1 MQQGDSHTGQLA
13 APTPVNKFS
22 FCACEKSWVQGM
34 FEAGRP
40 VGIHQFVD
48 DITFVGFGMLG
59 GSRMLLVGKE
69 QVRNDGKIC
78 RREPT
83 WRSPSDTSRHGRT
96 DSCRHEL
103 KLLER
108 ASTE

>member
-40 VGIHQFVD
+40 VGIHQFV
-48 DITFVGFGMLG
+48 GFELLG

-78 RREPT
+78 RR
-83 WRSPSDTSRHGRT
+83 
-96 DSCRHEL
+96 
-103 KLLER
+103 R
-108 ASTE
+108 ADMA

>member
-1 MQQGDSHTGQLA
+1 MHGVRIRMQKGDSHTGQLA

-59 GSRMLLVGKE
+59 GLRMLLVGKE

-78 RREPT
+78 RR
-83 WRSPSDTSRHGRT
+83 
-96 DSCRHEL
+96 
-103 KLLER
+103 R
-108 ASTE
+108 ADMA